1 MKSYTELRKSPTPN
15 SITQEVHSVIERY
28 EKESYNALIS
38 TNFEEALRQA
48 EESDKRIAD
57 GNPRAL
63 EGMIIGVKD
72 NISTKGIRTTA
83 ASKILENFT
92 PVYDATVVQRL
103 KDAGGIIIGKANLDE
118 FAMGSSNETSYF
130 GPVKNPYD
138 MDRVPGGSSGGSAA
152 AVAAQFCHT
161 SLGSDTGGS
170 VRQPAAFTNTY
181 GFKPT
186 YGRISRYGL
195 LAFASSLD
203 HIGTFSKTLEDA
215 ALLYDVISGND
226 PMDATASSEKNPSL
240 VEALQT
246 TPQSMVIGELP
257 DSILK
262 DCDSEILE
270 RYQEYKQRFI
280 DLGATFKT
288 VSIPHDDAWIPT
300 YYILTSAEASSNLSR
315 YDGVR
320 FGLRSEL
327 TTEEIDYVTASRT
340 EGFGKEVKRRIMLG
354 TYVLSSGY
362 YDAYYKK
369 AQQARRI
376 ILNSY
381 KEIFSTVDAV
391 FLPTTATP
399 PFKIGEKTSD
409 PIAMYLSDYFTASSP
424 LAGNPSISFPAG
436 FTKSGLPMGLQLQ
449 TSHFREDLLF
459 QLCATIR

>member
-1 MKSYTELRKSPTPN
+1 MKSYNELRTSATN
-15 SITQEVHSVIERY
+15 SSIVEEVKAAINRY
-28 EKESYNALIS
+28 EQESFNALIT
-38 TNFEEALRQA
+38 TNFEDALVQA
-48 EESDKRIAD
+48 EESDKRIAS
-57 GNPRAL
+57 GNARAL

-92 PVYDATVVQRL
+92 PIYDATVVQRL

-138 MDRVPGGSSGGSAA
+138 VERVPGGSSGGSAA
-152 AVAAQFCHT
+152 AVAAKFCHT

-195 LAFASSLD
+195 LAFASSVD
-203 HIGTFSKTLEDA
+203 HIGTFSNTLEDA

-226 PMDATASSEKNPSL
+226 PMDATSSSEKNPSL
-240 VEALQT
+240 VEALKS
-246 TPQSMVIGELP
+246 TPNKIVIGELP
-257 DSILK
+257 DTILK
-262 DCDSEILE
+262 DCDNEIMK
-270 RYQEYKQRFI
+270 RYQEYKQRF
-280 DLGATFKT
+280 LEFGATFKT
-288 VSIPHDDAWIPT
+288 VSIPHDEVWIPT

-320 FGLRSEL
+320 FGIRSEH
-327 TTEEIDYVTASRT
+327 TDEVIDYVTATRT

-381 KEIFSTVDAV
+381 KEIFSSVDAV

-409 PIAMYLSDYFTASSP
+409 PISMYLSDYFTASSP
-424 LAGNPSISFPAG
+424 LAGIPSISFPAG
-436 FTKSGLPMGLQLQ
+436 MTKTGLPIGLQLQ
-449 TSHFREDLLF
+449 TTHFREDLLF
-459 QLCATIR
+459 QLCAMIR

>member
-1 MKSYTELRKSPTPN
+1 MKSYNELRTSATN
-15 SITQEVHSVIERY
+15 TSIVEEVKAAINRY
-28 EKESYNALIS
+28 EQESFNALIT
-38 TNFEEALRQA
+38 TNFDDALVQA
-48 EESDKRIAD
+48 EEADKRIAT
-57 GNPRAL
+57 GSARAL

-130 GPVKNPYD
+130 GAVKNPYD
-138 MDRVPGGSSGGSAA
+138 LERVPGGSSGGSAA
-152 AVAAQFCHT
+152 AVAAKFCHT

-195 LAFASSLD
+195 YSFASSLD
-203 HIGTFSKTLEDA
+203 QIGTFSSTLEDS
-215 ALLYDVISGND
+215 ALLYDVISGHD
-226 PMDATASSEKNPSL
+226 EMDSTTSVESNPSL
-240 VEALQT
+240 FVALQN
-246 TPQSMVIGELP
+246 TPNSCVIGELP
-257 DSILK
+257 ESVLS
-262 DCDSEILE
+262 DCNDEILE
-270 RYQEYKQRFI
+270 RYTEYKQRFI
-280 DLGATFKT
+280 DMGATFKT
-288 VSIPHDDAWIPT
+288 VNLPYDEAWLPT
-300 YYILTSAEASSNLSR
+300 YYILSAAEASSNLSR

-320 FGLRSEL
+320 YGRRSE
-327 TTEEIDYVTASRT
+327 EFSEVIDYVTSSRT

-381 KEIFSTVDAV
+381 NDIFKSVDAV
-391 FLPTTATP
+391 LLPTTASAA
-399 PFKIGEKTSD
+399 FKFGEKSAD
-409 PIAMYLSDYFTASSP
+409 PISMYRSDYFTVSSS
-424 LAGNPSISFPAG
+424 LAGIPSISFPAG
-436 FTKSGLPMGLQLQ
+436 MTKTGLPIGLQLQ
-449 TSHFREDLLF
+449 TTHFREDLLF
-459 QLCATIR
+459 QLCAMIR